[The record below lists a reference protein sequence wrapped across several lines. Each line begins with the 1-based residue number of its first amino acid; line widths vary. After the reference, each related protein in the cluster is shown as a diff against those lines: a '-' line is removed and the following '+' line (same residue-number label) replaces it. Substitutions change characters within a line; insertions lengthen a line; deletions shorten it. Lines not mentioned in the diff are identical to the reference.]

1 MPTRLLC
8 PWVSL
13 DKNIGVGCHALFQG
27 IFLTQGL
34 NLHLLH
40 LWYWPGRGVVGGA
53 DGSQQGS
60 TWGFCPA
67 FLNYRTD
74 FLLES
79 PRINEPIV
87 LLPEIIRLWGD
98 DKKGTET
105 IFEKFSK
112 VSEGHTRPPLPFISA
127 GSRKGETRG
136 DCVVGS
142 FGRGLCYSELRLRK

>member
-1 MPTRLLC
+1 MLHFLPWLC
-8 PWVSL
+8 NVH
-13 DKNIGVGCHALFQG
+13 GC
-27 IFLTQGL
+27 
-34 NLHLLH
+34 LLH
-40 LWYWPGRGVVGGA
+40 GEAGVNAKAQRAPWAGGKGHRKGGEGGRGRGGA

-67 FLNYRTD
+67 FLNHRTD

-79 PRINEPIV
+79 PGINEPIV
-87 LLPEIIRLWGD
+87 LLPGIIRLWGH

-112 VSEGHTRPPLPFISA
+112 VSEGHIRPPLPFISA

-142 FGRGLCYSELRLRK
+142 FGRGLCYSEVRLRK